1 MEARRLARE
10 RADAERRAREEEEER
25 QVPSPSPPPP
35 RAPSPA
41 AHIFTSLPH
50 RAPSLSLQRELA
62 ARALMDAER
71 QLAEAEYRRR
81 VREQE
86 ELERTRK
93 AREERDKAE
102 AGRRTRAER
111 EEFVVLLLI
120 SSSPLLSPFLAVGVV
135 SQNGGKKRKQSGS
148 GGQTTQPARKK
159 RTKKRVKTR
168 SERCVARSPVVPG
181 SVVCL
186 CFTRWHWLAPTT
198 QPVGWCPCACVV
210 PDLFACL
217 PACLWVVIGALDG
230 RVQIQV
236 GGPEPVRKLP
246 VQTQSHARCGYSP
259 LSRPLS
265 GAPILPTI

>member
-25 QVPSPSPPPP
+25 QVPSPSPPP
-35 RAPSPA
+35 RAPFPTPSL
-41 AHIFTSLPH
+41 IFTSLPH

-102 AGRRTRAER
+102 AGGTRAEEKSLVFAR
-111 EEFVVLLLI
+111 SFDSLI
-120 SSSPLLSPFLAVGVV
+120 LPSLAVPRRWCGV
-135 SQNGGKKRKQSGS
+135 SERRKKEDAERQRRADDA
-148 GGQTTQPARKK
+148 ARKEK
-159 RTKKRVKTR
+159 EDEEARKNAFRAV
-168 SERCVARSPVVPG
+168 RSPVVPG

-236 GGPEPVRKLP
+236 GGPEPVRQLP

-265 GAPILPTI
+265 GAPISPTI